1 MKYKKTPIKGYN
13 VLNMYPVY
21 VENLY
26 DGREPF
32 TIVGIR
38 ENQVELQG
46 DYSGGTHNAVGKQ
59 WFNNDEVFVVKSVCE
74 QELNPNGCQIHN
86 VNCCGGGSVI
96 KESVSYWD
104 SLVS

>member
-1 MKYKKTPIKGYN
+1 MKYKKEKINGYN

-21 VENLY
+21 VESLY
-26 DGREPF
+26 EGREPF

-38 ENQVELQG
+38 KDEVELEG
-46 DYSGGTHNAVGKQ
+46 DYSGGTHNTVGKQ
-59 WFNNDEVFVVKSVCE
+59 WFKNDEVFVVKTICDE
-74 QELNPNGCQIHN
+74 QLKPNGCQVHN